1 MKNLIYI
8 FIILLTINGIFL
20 IWNIFYF
27 FNNKKLKIEKNK
39 KQEQYNKQL
48 QRNIKEL
55 QIKKQQLITS
65 FQTNKNQ
72 LENKI
77 KNYEIIRKKEIQQHL
92 TTQQRLS
99 QQKLQNY
106 NNRIKEKI
114 EISKQKIQEIE
125 KNFQK
130 QKQEISNQLDKLRSS
145 LKASIEAKFREQQKK
160 DKINFYK
167 LNINEIDLIDIEKL
181 ENLKLSL
188 HKPIILSK
196 LIWTQYFQ
204 KQMTELCDKILGKK
218 NKCGIYKITNV
229 LTDQCYIGQST
240 DIATRWKA
248 HCKCGLGIDAPATNT
263 LYNNMQKYKVWNFTF
278 ELLEQ
283 CPKEQLNEKQ
293 RFWIDFYSS
302 NIYGLNKTKGNK

>member
-1 MKNLIYI
+1 MENLIYI
-8 FIILLTINGIFL
+8 FTILLTINGIFL

-55 QIKKQQLITS
+55 QIKKQQLITN

-72 LENKI
+72 LEDKI

-92 TTQQRLS
+92 TTQQKLS

-106 NNRIKEKI
+106 NNKIKEKI

-125 KNFQK
+125 KDFQK
-130 QKQEISNQLDKLRSS
+130 QKQEILNQLDKLRSS
-145 LKASIEAKFREQQKK
+145 LKASIEAKLREQQKK

-167 LNINEIDLIDIEKL
+167 LILDEIDLVDIEKL

-204 KQMTELCDKILGKK
+204 KQMTELCDRVLGKK
-218 NKCGIYKITNV
+218 NKSGIYKITNI